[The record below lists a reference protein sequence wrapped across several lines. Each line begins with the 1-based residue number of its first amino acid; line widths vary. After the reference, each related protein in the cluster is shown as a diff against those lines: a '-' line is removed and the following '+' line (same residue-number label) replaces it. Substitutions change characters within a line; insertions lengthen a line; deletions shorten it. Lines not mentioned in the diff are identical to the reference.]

1 MADEEKS
8 SSEKRLETY
17 TGLLLAVFAA
27 LLAIA
32 DLGGGKYGGDEMI
45 AVNEKSGAHMWYQSK
60 SIKEA
65 LAEGRKELLVSML
78 ETGLIAE
85 DKKNAVEGMIQKIDK
100 KIDKYGKE
108 KNEILLG
115 SKKVGEANWV
125 QEVDGKK
132 GQVIGAKEWEE
143 TAAKLGNAGDYFDYA
158 TLFLQLCLVLGA
170 ISLIS
175 STPKSKI
182 NFLIGMVV
190 IGVIGTVICF
200 YGFYLANL

>member
-1 MADEEKS
+1 MADEEKTGG
-8 SSEKRLETY
+8 EKRLETY

-27 LLAIA
+27 FLAIA

-65 LAEGRKELLVSML
+65 LAEGRKELLESML

-85 DKKNAVEGMIQKIDK
+85 DKNDAVHEMIKKIDK
-100 KIDKYGKE
+100 KIEKYGRE
-108 KNEILLG
+108 KNEILHG
-115 SKKVGEANWV
+115 SKKVGKANWV
-125 QEVDGKK
+125 QEMDGKM

-175 STPKSKI
+175 ATAKSKI
-182 NFLIGMVV
+182 NFLIGMIV
-190 IGVIGTVICF
+190 IGVIGTVICS
-200 YGFYLANL
+200 YAFYLANL